1 MHFSPSQQKHLIGGL
16 LLCALLP
23 ADLAAQSV
31 ALRQIES
38 ELLTDIATLKLVAA
52 DFNQD
57 NFTDAAALRFDSS
70 DPTRNRVIVQWQ
82 RVPVPGEPVR
92 FETSQILPARFPV
105 DLAVADLDNDGD
117 QDLLVAQDDGSDA
130 LAVWL
135 NYGGTQQGALGV
147 YFRDPS
153 RFSAELISAVRVLKL
168 VGSGASPLGGI
179 LLVGGTGRP
188 SKLYSTQLVSQQ
200 PPTFLDVQ
208 TIMHPGAAGA
218 EIGDFNGDQRDDILF
233 YGTQTQ
239 LWLNSGSMID
249 PMEAI
254 TSTPFAATGTV
265 FSATARDLDGDN
277 DLDLVLATATGE
289 KVYRHDGLGANGEPQ
304 FSLSQ
309 TLGSGSA
316 GVSRAYAWI
325 DADGDGSEELV
336 AARSGESPVYSRDG
350 LIFSP
355 TPTQAVAPAETLQVA
370 ALTTGAS
377 PYLWT
382 AALESSAN
390 ALWRTEIS
398 TPVLPVVSFRGVS
411 SSGIGGYY
419 DGNTISTDLG
429 VLPASSQPI
438 TLSLELSGIQGPIF
452 LLSAQV
458 PAGRV
463 RSRIEAHTPSVLG
476 SDVQEWTIALT
487 AVTPALAAT
496 IGTPDQA
503 LFHTYPDSSDV
514 EFQLGCYLGC
524 MFRGNCGPAQSPDA
538 ARSPGGSGG
547 LMGTAA
553 ELTLLQRLRDERMAT
568 TPGGS
573 YYIDLYQAL
582 QLDLYVATFGSP
594 GFYLDLWQ
602 LKDAWMPAMSN
613 LVDGDGS
620 LTITTE
626 MQDRLL
632 AALLQFETH
641 GSSALQAAIARER
654 SALDLE
660 HLAGAPIS
668 SLQQHWE
675 ASPIFADGFD

>member
-1 MHFSPSQQKHLIGGL
+1 MHFSPSQQKRLIGGL

-23 ADLAAQSV
+23 ADLAAQSA

-70 DPTRNRVIVQWQ
+70 DPTRNRIIVQWQ

-135 NYGGTQQGALGV
+135 NYGGTQQGAPGV

-188 SKLYSTQLVSQQ
+188 SRLYSTRLVSLQ

-249 PMEAI
+249 PMAAI
-254 TSTPFAATGTV
+254 TSTPFAATGAV

-316 GVSRAYAWI
+316 GVSRAYAWT

-398 TPVLPVVSFRGVS
+398 PPVLPVVSLQRTSFTGT
-411 SSGIGGYY
+411 GGYY
-419 DGNTISTDLG
+419 FGDMIAAHVGL
-429 VLPASSQPI
+429 LPASSQAI
-438 TLSLELSGIQGPIF
+438 TVSLELSNSSGPI
-452 LLSAQV
+452 SPYTAQIAAGRVNARIPMQV
-458 PAGRV
+458 PAIGGSSIGRWDIDLNQV
-463 RSRIEAHTPSVLG
+463 APASAASIGVPNQMSVFTYPNPFDSQFELDCYLACMLTGLCTPLRSAGPAS
-476 SDVQEWTIALT
+476 
-487 AVTPALAAT
+487 TPA
-496 IGTPDQA
+496 G
-503 LFHTYPDSSDV
+503 SS
-514 EFQLGCYLGC
+514 
-524 MFRGNCGPAQSPDA
+524 
-538 ARSPGGSGG
+538 G

-553 ELTLLQRLRDERMAT
+553 EVLLLQRLRDERLAT
-568 TPGGS
+568 SPGGS

-582 QLDLYVATFGSP
+582 QFDLYVATFGSP
-594 GFYLDLWQ
+594 DFYVDLWR

-654 SALDLE
+654 SALDLD

-668 SLQQHWE
+668 RLQQHWE